1 MTMFIVPAPKFAAA
15 LVVSCSKLK
24 YSSVPVFLSTPPCFT
39 SFSTPTMVNH
49 GMFALGGPDG
59 RTRRPIGL

>member
-1 MTMFIVPAPKFAAA
+1 MTMFIVPGLKPGGA
-15 LVVSCSKLK
+15 VVSCSKLR

-39 SFSTPTMVNH
+39 SFSTPTIVNH
-49 GMFALGGPDG
+49 GMFAVGGPDG